1 MNRRDIITRITKN
14 MGMSEELL
22 LNVNKQKEYTDT
34 RYVII
39 KYLYECCDC
48 NFAEIG
54 RLLNINRSSVLRNY
68 NSRRVDSLTYKDVLL
83 RSCITIC

>member
-39 KYLYECCDC
+39 KYLY
-48 NFAEIG
+48 
-54 RLLNINRSSVLRNY
+54 
-68 NSRRVDSLTYKDVLL
+68 K
-83 RSCITIC
+83 